1 MVGALGGSWVW
12 VGRLIGVALVLLAVV
27 GFVRYMT
34 AMPGRSHR
42 GPLAPLG
49 EREQALRDEL
59 RTHVEMLAG
68 TIGERNMARMRALN
82 VAADFLRQTFAAMGY
97 EVREQAFRVAGEE
110 VRNLEVE
117 LRGHAKPEEIVV
129 IGAHY
134 DSVYGSPG
142 ANDNASGVAALVALA
157 RAARGKEFARTVRF
171 VAFVNEEP
179 PYFQRGAMGSQHYA
193 REAKRRGEKIVA
205 MMSLETIGCYS
216 DAPGSQSYPAPFSFF
231 YPTTGN
237 FLGFV
242 GNLGSRRLVRQAIG
256 AFRETTPF
264 PSEGVAAP
272 TVIPGIGWSDQWSFW
287 EEGYDGIMVTDTA
300 LFRYAEYHTARDRPE
315 ILDYERLARVVAA
328 LERVLAAVASSN

>member
-1 MVGALGGSWVW
+1 
-12 VGRLIGVALVLLAVV
+12 
-27 GFVRYMT
+27 
-34 AMPGRSHR
+34 
-42 GPLAPLG
+42 
-49 EREQALRDEL
+49 
-59 RTHVEMLAG
+59 
-68 TIGERNMARMRALN
+68 
-82 VAADFLRQTFAAMGY
+82 
-97 EVREQAFRVAGEE
+97 
-110 VRNLEVE
+110 VE
-117 LRGHAKPEEIVV
+117 LRGSAKPEEIVV

-157 RAARGKEFARTVRF
+157 RAARGKGFARTVRF

-193 REAKRRGEKIVA
+193 KEAKRRGEKVVA

-216 DAPGSQSYPAPFSFF
+216 DAAGSQSYPAPFSFF

-237 FLGFV
+237 FIGFV

-256 AFRETTPF
+256 AFRETTQF

-272 TVIPGIGWSDQWSFW
+272 SFIPGISWSDQWSFW

-300 LFRYAEYHTARDRPE
+300 LFRYAEYHTARDRPG
-315 ILDYERLARVVAA
+315 ILDYERLARVVAG
-328 LERVLAAVASSN
+328 LERVLDTMAGAR